1 MSNFDFEFDP
11 KQAAVS
17 TEAGY
22 RVPSNLYMLG
32 KACDAW
38 LQKRYNAEGRKWTS
52 SQWAKSGGKAPE
64 TATQQLARKIRA
76 HAAKSSKPEK
86 KSIGS
91 ITVPREP
98 KTPKPQKPP
107 KPYQY
112 RERKRVLKY
121 ATSEERKAA
130 VAAATS
136 EAWKRLTPEQREARL
151 QKMRRKPK
159 DDVPRHKRESW
170 KAYKREWDRKR
181 RAEEKLTIT
190 EAELEKRR
198 AAARRQYAAKD
209 PAIRKAQSAERR
221 ARYNAKLKAKKAAV
235 AALKAAA

>member
-11 KQAAVS
+11 KQVAVS

-76 HAAKSSKPEK
+76 HAAKSSKPVK
-86 KSIGS
+86 KSTTG
-91 ITVPREP
+91 ITVPREL
-98 KTPKPQKPP
+98 KTPKPP
-107 KPYQY
+107 KP
-112 RERKRVLKY
+112 RKPWEPRKRKSVLKY
-121 ATSEERKAA
+121 ATPQERKAA
-130 VAAATS
+130 LAAATS
-136 EAWKRLTPEQREARL
+136 EAWKRLTPEERAARL

-159 DDVPRHKRESW
+159 DEVPRHKRESW
-170 KAYKREWDRKR
+170 KTYKREWDRKR

-190 EAELEKRR
+190 EAQLEKRR
-198 AAARRQYAAKD
+198 AAARRQYATKD

-221 ARYNAKLKAKKAAV
+221 ARYNIKLKARKAAG